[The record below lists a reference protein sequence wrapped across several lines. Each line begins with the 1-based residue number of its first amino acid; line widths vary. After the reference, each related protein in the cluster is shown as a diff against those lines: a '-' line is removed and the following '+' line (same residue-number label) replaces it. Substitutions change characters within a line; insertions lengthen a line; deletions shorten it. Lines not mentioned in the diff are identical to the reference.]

1 MLSANSTFQLV
12 RMQFQ
17 RQLQK
22 DKKKESRPYKFPA
35 LLESETYRRIL
46 ARVRGYFFVITFFN
60 LRCLRTCARQSATV
74 RDCIYALHVK
84 CSLSLAV
91 FSQLVIVNCNA
102 FIGLSLQ
109 VLTFLV
115 FVFKEKP
122 AQCHFQFSEEER
134 IFLADKRRKNLLSSI
149 YIKHFYNR
157 SKVTEHREREKS
169 NPLQIYQSL
178 RSSLAAKLVKVI

>member
-22 DKKKESRPYKFPA
+22 EKKECRPYRFPT
-35 LLESETYRRIL
+35 LFESETYRRIL

-60 LRCLRTCARQSATV
+60 LRCLRTCARRGATV
-74 RDCIYALHVK
+74 RECIYALHVK
-84 CSLSLAV
+84 CSLSRV

-109 VLTFLV
+109 VLTFLL
-115 FVFKEKP
+115 FKKKNLQS
-122 AQCHFQFSEEER
+122 AIFNFQKKNAFSWLIRGER
-134 IFLADKRRKNLLSSI
+134 I
-149 YIKHFYNR
+149 Y
-157 SKVTEHREREKS
+157 
-169 NPLQIYQSL
+169 
-178 RSSLAAKLVKVI
+178 

>member
-22 DKKKESRPYKFPA
+22 EKKKEESRPYRFPA
-35 LLESETYRRIL
+35 LFESETYRRIFNL

-60 LRCLRTCARQSATV
+60 LRCLRTCARRGATV
-74 RDCIYALHVK
+74 RECIYALHVK
-84 CSLSLAV
+84 CSLSLSLSLAV

-109 VLTFLV
+109 VLTFLL
-115 FVFKEKP
+115 FKKKNLQS
-122 AQCHFQFSEEER
+122 AIFNFQQKNAFSWLIRGER
-134 IFLADKRRKNLLSSI
+134 I
-149 YIKHFYNR
+149 Y
-157 SKVTEHREREKS
+157 
-169 NPLQIYQSL
+169 
-178 RSSLAAKLVKVI
+178 

>member
-22 DKKKESRPYKFPA
+22 EKKECRPYRFPT
-35 LLESETYRRIL
+35 LFESETYRRIL

-74 RDCIYALHVK
+74 RECIYALHVK
-84 CSLSLAV
+84 CSLSLSRV

-169 NPLQIYQSL
+169 KPLQIYQSL

>member
-22 DKKKESRPYKFPA
+22 EKKEESRPYRFPA
-35 LLESETYRRIL
+35 LFESETYRRIL

-74 RDCIYALHVK
+74 RECIYALHVK
-84 CSLSLAV
+84 CSLSRV

-115 FVFKEKP
+115 FKKKNLQSAIFN
-122 AQCHFQFSEEER
+122 FQKKNAFSWLIRGER
-134 IFLADKRRKNLLSSI
+134 I
-149 YIKHFYNR
+149 Y
-157 SKVTEHREREKS
+157 
-169 NPLQIYQSL
+169 
-178 RSSLAAKLVKVI
+178 

>member
-1 MLSANSTFQLV
+1 M
-12 RMQFQ
+12 
-17 RQLQK
+17 
-22 DKKKESRPYKFPA
+22 
-35 LLESETYRRIL
+35 
-46 ARVRGYFFVITFFN
+46 
-60 LRCLRTCARQSATV
+60 
-74 RDCIYALHVK
+74 
-84 CSLSLAV
+84 
-91 FSQLVIVNCNA
+91 NCNA

-122 AQCHFQFSEEER
+122 AKCHFQFSEEER

-169 NPLQIYQSL
+169 KPLQIYQSL